1 MLGFDEVLSP
11 GIACDETFALLD
23 GVLTLGFYEALSLEV
38 MHEEPRV
45 LFGRV
50 ACAWLPR
57 GRLAWRRGRGDA
69 RVLRR
74 ALGFDKVPAL
84 GDDSNGRGA
93 DSRGENDSSKVDLPT
108 GG

>member
-1 MLGFDEVLSP
+1 MLSTWPSRWKLRTRGRVRSLGALLTLCFFVVVAPDVCGRGDTCALGLILGFDEVLSP

-57 GRLAWRRGRGDA
+57 GRLA
-69 RVLRR
+69 
-74 ALGFDKVPAL
+74 
-84 GDDSNGRGA
+84 
-93 DSRGENDSSKVDLPT
+93 
-108 GG
+108 